1 MKTELQRLHEQLDKL
16 LKSDLAILT
25 KKAKPLVY
33 DIKDY
38 TKDVEELKN
47 KIQRQE
53 WMQETVDAFADINA
67 ECEAE
72 RKEEEEFQQSLR
84 KPKH

>member
-33 DIKDY
+33 DIEDYKKDIQ
-38 TKDVEELKN
+38 ELKT
-47 KIQRQE
+47 R
-53 WMQETVDAFADINA
+53 INNIN
-67 ECEAE
+67 
-72 RKEEEEFQQSLR
+72 
-84 KPKH
+84 